1 MAFLGEVDKG
11 VEAAQLA
18 MRLNPLHPDW
28 YQSDYAVV
36 LFFARRFEEMQAIYD
51 IVPELFPHTPAWR
64 AAAYAHLDRMQEAA
78 DKAAAFCRN
87 IAAIW
92 KGEPN
97 ATPAD
102 YGRWLV
108 RIIPIRRREE
118 QEIMQTGLR
127 LAGLLD

>member
-1 MAFLGEVDKG
+1 
-11 VEAAQLA
+11 
-18 MRLNPLHPDW
+18 
-28 YQSDYAVV
+28 
-36 LFFARRFEEMQAIYD
+36 
-51 IVPELFPHTPAWR
+51 
-64 AAAYAHLDRMQEAA
+64 MQEAA